1 MRNDVIRAIAF
12 RPPLTAEK
20 HLAELTSGVRSGT
33 AHPVLWYSR
42 HWRPVASE
50 RETLSLDGCV
60 AKQIFD

>member
-20 HLAELTSGVRSGT
+20 HLAELTSGVYSVT

-42 HWRPVASE
+42 H
-50 RETLSLDGCV
+50 
-60 AKQIFD
+60 